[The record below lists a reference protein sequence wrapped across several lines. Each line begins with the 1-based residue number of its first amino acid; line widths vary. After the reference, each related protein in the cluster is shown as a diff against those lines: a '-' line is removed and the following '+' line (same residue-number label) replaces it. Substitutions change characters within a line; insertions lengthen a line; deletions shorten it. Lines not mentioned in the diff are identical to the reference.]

1 MIGSGVALLPWGIKN
16 TVESNSL
23 NISELLKKTETL
35 SAKFNIELNHFPKHE
50 LFSPL
55 LTQVLNKNDDVKD
68 VNENKLDIYTAKN
81 EEIKRY
87 LGYEGG
93 FMRFLSLP
101 YDLTNKVNVDL
112 FSTDISFLF
121 LAFIPLILFGYKR
134 VRLLPI
140 LIRISF
146 LVVWFS
152 LCFWSAHNPDNSLSV
167 YEINEILMNKNYGFA
182 SDFSGH
188 FASVYTTLIYPFLIL
203 GSFIAPLYVLLSF
216 DSDITSIAGVFVF
229 SALCYFLFK
238 NVLLKSLNLKSK
250 SLLIYVATC
259 FFFWLILSSGIPWY
273 GIIGFGLLPL
283 ILAIFFFA
291 NQNSI
296 FQKNQIIKGISFSFI
311 FIWIFF
317 LLLFRFSPLLMGK
330 TQNPES
336 ADFRNL
342 FLNTSALY
350 ASGQIT
356 DIKAFNTA
364 FNLETRE
371 IIRELNKN
379 TNTKI
384 LNVGTLF
391 AFFIEENDK
400 RIYNDN
406 QLDYFSNLWTSSEFN
421 KITTTR
427 GLKEQGYDYILID
440 LEAHTLDVTPDQTLV
455 KKVIELFNYLNENPY
470 VELIATDRLL
480 VHPQGD
486 KQIMLNGN
494 IVKAKNDVFGYEIID
509 KGKTALFKINF

>member
-1 MIGSGVALLPWGIKN
+1 
-16 TVESNSL
+16 
-23 NISELLKKTETL
+23 
-35 SAKFNIELNHFPKHE
+35 
-50 LFSPL
+50 
-55 LTQVLNKNDDVKD
+55 
-68 VNENKLDIYTAKN
+68 
-81 EEIKRY
+81 
-87 LGYEGG
+87 
-93 FMRFLSLP
+93 
-101 YDLTNKVNVDL
+101 
-112 FSTDISFLF
+112 
-121 LAFIPLILFGYKR
+121 
-134 VRLLPI
+134 
-140 LIRISF
+140 
-146 LVVWFS
+146 
-152 LCFWSAHNPDNSLSV
+152 
-167 YEINEILMNKNYGFA
+167 
-182 SDFSGH
+182 
-188 FASVYTTLIYPFLIL
+188 L

-371 IIRELNKN
+371 I
-379 TNTKI
+379 
-384 LNVGTLF
+384 
-391 AFFIEENDK
+391 
-400 RIYNDN
+400 
-406 QLDYFSNLWTSSEFN
+406 
-421 KITTTR
+421 
-427 GLKEQGYDYILID
+427 
-440 LEAHTLDVTPDQTLV
+440 
-455 KKVIELFNYLNENPY
+455 
-470 VELIATDRLL
+470 
-480 VHPQGD
+480 
-486 KQIMLNGN
+486 
-494 IVKAKNDVFGYEIID
+494 
-509 KGKTALFKINF
+509 